1 MVNSND
7 ILADMRFSTAAQ
19 LLKELE
25 QEYEVSPKDILEEIK
40 KRERSMPVSV
50 FNKKL
55 SPLETVSKYLREN
68 KGQTIKSIA
77 ELTQRSE
84 KTVWQAYA
92 SAKRKMSEPLL
103 VDLKTPCFPIPKL
116 QNRSLSILENIVLY
130 MKENLNM
137 KFSSIADALSRD
149 DRTIWTVYS
158 RAKKKQSSREKK
170 TKQQKPKTKQKT
182 KKINKKIRHETRH
195 TRRTAA

>member
-7 ILADMRFSTAAQ
+7 ILADTRFSTAAQ

-25 QEYEVSPKDILEEIK
+25 QEYEVSPKDILEEIE

-77 ELTQRSE
+77 KLTQRSE

-92 SAKRKMSEPLL
+92 SSKRKMSEPLL

-116 QNRSLSILENIVLY
+116 RSRSLSILENIVFY
-130 MKENLNM
+130 MKNNLNM

-158 RAKKKQSSREKK
+158 RAKKKQLIRTRK
-170 TKQQKPKTKQKT
+170 TKQQKTKTK
-182 KKINKKIRHETRH
+182 H
-195 TRRTAA
+195 TRRTIA